1 MFDDDFDTVKKE
13 QADTS
18 IWKIKAHLQEAKE
31 QVLKKSTRS
40 SLVSAPT
47 NQPAPSLPSYGRDIL
62 QALQDLSHLLPD
74 IPAAAHEPEEPS
86 IPPAEGPTPIT
97 PVAAPEAQDPV
108 QVPVVHP
115 QRDAQSSDAPVVIAP
130 SGYTRT
136 GRQVRRPARF
146 AYAAYHCRHLAQ
158 TGIQSVCDFH
168 PFAGLRAFASTIA
181 QPDGYPDAMP
191 LNVAMQQPDRDK
203 FITAMARE
211 LGQHTELKH
220 WKVIH
225 KSQVPKNAK
234 PIPMVWTLRRK
245 RDPAGEILKWKSRL
259 CAGGHRQVF
268 GNTYWTTFAPVV
280 SWTTVRC
287 VFIMALLMGWHM
299 RSIDFVMAYTQADV
313 TTDIFMQLPT
323 GTTIKGVDPTKHL
336 LKLQKNLYGLKDG
349 QVTWHEHIKAGLL
362 SRGFRQSK
370 VDPCL
375 FIKGTVILVLYV
387 DDAALFPPDSAAI
400 NREIES
406 LKKSFELIYEGKLQD
421 YLGTRLTKHA
431 DGRIELQQKKTIN
444 NCLDMLGMGRPLR
457 MSRPMTHWQNLP
469 RSYMPMRMGIFGST
483 RGTTER
489 S

>member
-1 MFDDDFDTVKKE
+1 MRPPEVGKLLLKKE

-18 IWKIKAHLQEAKE
+18 IWKIKAHLQEAKD
-31 QVLKKSTRS
+31 QVFENSTRS
-40 SLVSAPT
+40 SFVSAPT
-47 NQPAPSLPSYGRDIL
+47 NQPAPSLASYGRDIP
-62 QALQDLSHLLPD
+62 QALQHLSHLLLD
-74 IPAAAHEPEEPS
+74 IPAAVHEPEEPS
-86 IPPAEGPTPIT
+86 IPPAGEPTPIT
-97 PVAAPEAQDPV
+97 PVAVPGAQDPV

-115 QRDAQSSDAPVVIAP
+115 QQDAQSSDAPVVIAP

-136 GRQVRRPARF
+136 GHQVRRPARF

-181 QPDGYPDAMP
+181 QPDGDPDAMS

-203 FITAMARE
+203 FIAAMARE

-234 PIPMVWTLRRK
+234 PIPMVWTLRCK
-245 RDPAGEILKWKSRL
+245 RDPAGEILKWKACL

-268 GNTYWTTFAPVV
+268 GDTYWTTFAPMV

-313 TTDIFMQLPT
+313 KTDIFMQLLA
-323 GTTIKGVDPTKHL
+323 GTTTKGVDPTNQI

-349 QVTWHEHIKAGLL
+349 QVSWHEHIKAGLL

-387 DDAALFPPDSAAI
+387 DDAAMFSPDSAAI

-406 LKKSFELIYEGKLQD
+406 LKKS
-421 YLGTRLTKHA
+421 LTH
-431 DGRIELQQKKTIN
+431 R
-444 NCLDMLGMGRPLR
+444 
-457 MSRPMTHWQNLP
+457 
-469 RSYMPMRMGIFGST
+469 
-483 RGTTER
+483 
-489 S
+489 